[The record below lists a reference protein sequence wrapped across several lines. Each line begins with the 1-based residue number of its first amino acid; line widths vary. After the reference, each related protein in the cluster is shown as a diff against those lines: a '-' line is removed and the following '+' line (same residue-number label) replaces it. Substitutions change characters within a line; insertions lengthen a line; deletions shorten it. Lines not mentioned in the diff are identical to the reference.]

1 MRLEELPEKRLLLHS
16 TDSLRPKCSFII
28 APHSDDQLVQWKD
41 DLHGIL
47 QRQYDLMR
55 NIIGDTNFD

>member
-28 APHSDDQLVQWKD
+28 ALHSDDQLLQWKD
-41 DLHGIL
+41 ELYDIL
-47 QRQYDLMR
+47 QRQYDLMKK
-55 NIIGDTNFD
+55 IICDT